1 MISWTIEAALK
12 SGVFENVL
20 VSTDDNEIA
29 EISIESG
36 AQVPFLRENY
46 CDDISPISL
55 ATTSALE
62 QAEAFYQTKF
72 DNVVQLMPNCP
83 LRTSEDIKNSLSVFT
98 EKESL
103 TQISV
108 FKYGWSNPWWALE
121 LNENGSPVKL
131 FDNKNVRSQDLPE
144 LFCPTGAIWISRR
157 DSLLNN
163 RDFYA
168 EGWTICEL
176 PWISSVDID
185 DYSDLEIANALAKEY
200 L

>member
-1 MISWTIEAALK
+1 MSTIAIIPARGGSKRIPRKNVTPFLGKPMISWTIEAALK

-72 DNVVQLMPNCP
+72 DKVVQLMPNCP

-98 EKESL
+98 EK
-103 TQISV
+103 
-108 FKYGWSNPWWALE
+108 
-121 LNENGSPVKL
+121 
-131 FDNKNVRSQDLPE
+131 DLPE
-144 LFCPTGAIWISRR
+144 RLGKGAKNQTKMSYGGNFDPT
-157 DSLLNN
+157 
-163 RDFYA
+163 
-168 EGWTICEL
+168 
-176 PWISSVDID
+176 
-185 DYSDLEIANALAKEY
+185 
-200 L
+200 